1 MRRIEGRFPL
11 LIIIV
16 FYLAAIGLNRGFSD
30 VDTDFGKSL
39 KQDSV
44 DVWAAFLS
52 TLNHRGLTDPHWE
65 IKSKTQEKLITYF
78 KAKIDAGVSGG
89 LTSLPSGLPS
99 YVHRF
104 PKEMLKELRSHAESV
119 LETDPNNGAAAKFLA
134 IEAFREVDTQKPIKK
149 YPLLEKAMVLVPND
163 VEICFF
169 AFAMCTRLGNQ
180 MNEKALVSLEKLF
193 ERLRET
199 SYPIPYRWVQNLYS
213 LDWNSATPSE
223 VYERIDANDPLIGR
237 WKAVLNEIPTIF
249 EREWVQK
256 PDSYVFYIVAYVHE
270 TLGNDEASRAV
281 FKRVQPVFEKRLEEN
296 PNDSAALG
304 ALASIHEKFGNPELA
319 REYKVRADPT
329 LAFKG
334 KVLPDFSSTVDL
346 DGEPISLTDYRGKV
360 ILLDFWAVW
369 CVPCVAEMPNI
380 KAVYKKYHSK
390 GFEVI
395 GVSFDRDETVLR
407 EFIKKNQL
415 PWRQIFAGEKQSSPV
430 AQKYRIRG
438 IPAQFLISR
447 EGKVISVDA
456 RGSRLDKL
464 VAAEIE
470 RNTISD

>member
-1 MRRIEGRFPL
+1 MRRIERRFPL

-44 DVWAAFLS
+44 DVWTAFLS

-180 MNEKALVSLEKLF
+180 MSEKALVSLEK
-193 ERLRET
+193 
-199 SYPIPYRWVQNLYS
+199 
-213 LDWNSATPSE
+213 
-223 VYERIDANDPLIGR
+223 
-237 WKAVLNEIPTIF
+237 
-249 EREWVQK
+249 
-256 PDSYVFYIVAYVHE
+256 
-270 TLGNDEASRAV
+270 TL
-281 FKRVQPVFEKRLEEN
+281 
-296 PNDSAALG
+296 
-304 ALASIHEKFGNPELA
+304 
-319 REYKVRADPT
+319 
-329 LAFKG
+329 
-334 KVLPDFSSTVDL
+334 
-346 DGEPISLTDYRGKV
+346 
-360 ILLDFWAVW
+360 
-369 CVPCVAEMPNI
+369 
-380 KAVYKKYHSK
+380 
-390 GFEVI
+390 
-395 GVSFDRDETVLR
+395 
-407 EFIKKNQL
+407 
-415 PWRQIFAGEKQSSPV
+415 
-430 AQKYRIRG
+430 
-438 IPAQFLISR
+438 
-447 EGKVISVDA
+447 
-456 RGSRLDKL
+456 
-464 VAAEIE
+464 
-470 RNTISD
+470 

>member
-1 MRRIEGRFPL
+1 ML
-11 LIIIV
+11 LGIV
-16 FYLAAIGLNRGFSD
+16 FCLTAICPNRGFSD
-30 VDTDFGKSL
+30 VDKDFGKSL
-39 KQDSV
+39 KQDYV
-44 DVWAAFLS
+44 DVWDAFLG
-52 TLNHRGLTDPHWE
+52 TLDKKGLADPHWE
-65 IKSKTQEKLITYF
+65 VEPKTQEKLIIYF
-78 KAKIDAGVSGG
+78 KAKIDVGISDG
-89 LTSLPSGLPS
+89 LTSLPLLLPR

-104 PKEMLKELRSHAESV
+104 PEEMLQELRSYAKSV

-149 YPLLEKAMVLVPND
+149 YPLLEKAMVLAPND

-180 MNEKALVSLEKLF
+180 MNEKALVSLERLF

-256 PDSYVFYIVAYVHE
+256 PDSYIFYIVAYIHE
-270 TLGNDEASRAV
+270 TLGNDEASRSV
-281 FKRVQPVFEKRLEEN
+281 FKKVQPVFEKRLEEN

-319 REYKVRADPT
+319 REYKVRANPT

-334 KVLPDFSSTVDL
+334 KVLPDFSSAVDL
-346 DGEPISLTDYRGKV
+346 DGEPISLADYRGKV
-360 ILLDFWAVW
+360 VLLDFWATW
-369 CVPCVAEMPNI
+369 CIPCIAEMPNV
-380 KAVYKKYHSK
+380 KAVYEKYHTK

-395 GVSFDRDETVLR
+395 GISFDRDKTVLHK
-407 EFIKKNQL
+407 FIKENQL
-415 PWRQIFAGEKQSSPV
+415 PWRQIFAGEKQSSSV
-430 AQKYRIRG
+430 AQKYRIKG
-438 IPAQFLISR
+438 IPKQFLIDR
-447 EGKVISVDA
+447 EGKVISVNA

-470 RNTISD
+470 RITD